1 MTFAIRSWRPQA
13 RRQAL
18 APRFFD
24 DEWFA
29 RPFRLAFQDSP
40 GWLPPVDIEET
51 DDAVVVRASVPGF
64 QPDEIQIT
72 TADGD
77 LIIQGA
83 HEDESKGE
91 PAEDSRFHVRERRAG
106 RFYRRVPLPV
116 RTTAAGAGARYENG
130 VLTVH
135 IPKADEARAAN
146 IAIESA

>member
-13 RRQAL
+13 HRQAI

-29 RPFRLAFQDSP
+29 RPFRLAFHDAP

-51 DDAVVVRASVPGF
+51 DDAVVVRASAPGF
-64 QPDEIQIT
+64 RPDEIQIT
-72 TADGD
+72 TVDGD
-77 LIIQGA
+77 LVIQGA
-83 HEDESKGE
+83 HDDDSPTD
-91 PAEDSRFHVRERRAG
+91 PAEGSRYHVRERRAG

-116 RTTAAGAGARYENG
+116 RTTTAGAGARYEHG
-130 VLTVH
+130 VLTVRV
-135 IPKADEARAAN
+135 PKAEEAKAAT

>member
-13 RRQAL
+13 RRREI

-29 RPFRLAFQDSP
+29 RPFRLAFHDSP
-40 GWLPPVDIEET
+40 GWLPPVDVEET

-64 QPDEIQIT
+64 RPDEIQVT
-72 TADGD
+72 TVDGD
-77 LIIQGA
+77 LIIQGT
-83 HEDESKGE
+83 HDDGSETE
-91 PAEDSRFHVRERRAG
+91 PAEGSRYLVRERRAG

-116 RTTAAGAGARYENG
+116 RITAAGAGASYENG
-130 VLTVH
+130 VLTVRV
-135 IPKADEARAAN
+135 PKAEEARAAT

>member
-1 MTFAIRSWRPQA
+1 MTFAIRNWRPQA
-13 RRQAL
+13 RRREI

-24 DEWFA
+24 DDWFA
-29 RPFRLAFQDSP
+29 RPLRLAFQDSP

-64 QPDEIQIT
+64 SPDQIQIT

-83 HEDESKGE
+83 HEDESKTE
-91 PAEDSRFHVRERRAG
+91 PTEDSRYHVRERRGG

-116 RTTAAGAGARYENG
+116 RTTTAGAGARYENG
-130 VLTVH
+130 VLTVRV
-135 IPKADEARAAN
+135 PKAEEARAAT

>member
-130 VLTVH
+130 VLTAR

>member
-13 RRQAL
+13 RRRAI

-29 RPFRLAFQDSP
+29 RPFRQAFHDSP

-64 QPDEIQIT
+64 RPQDLEIT
-72 TADGD
+72 TAEGD

-83 HEDESKGE
+83 HDDGSQAESDEG
-91 PAEDSRFHVRERRAG
+91 SRYLVRERRAG

-130 VLTVH
+130 VLTVRV
-135 IPKADEARAAN
+135 PKAEEARAAT
-146 IAIESA
+146 IAIEPA

>member
-13 RRQAL
+13 RRRAI

-29 RPFRLAFQDSP
+29 RPFRQAFHDSP

-64 QPDEIQIT
+64 RPQDLEIT
-72 TADGD
+72 TAEGD

-83 HEDESKGE
+83 HDDGSQAESDEG
-91 PAEDSRFHVRERRAG
+91 SRYHVRERRAG

-130 VLTVH
+130 VLTVRV
-135 IPKADEARAAN
+135 PKAEEARAAS
-146 IAIESA
+146 IAIEPA

>member
-13 RRQAL
+13 RRRAIG
-18 APRFFD
+18 PRFFD

-29 RPFRLAFQDSP
+29 RPFRQAFHDSP

-64 QPDEIQIT
+64 RPEDLEIT

-77 LIIQGA
+77 LILQGA
-83 HEDESKGE
+83 HDDGSQAESDEG
-91 PAEDSRFHVRERRAG
+91 SRYLVRERRAG

-130 VLTVH
+130 VLSVRV
-135 IPKADEARAAN
+135 PKAEEARAAT
-146 IAIESA
+146 IAIEPA

>member
-13 RRQAL
+13 RRREIV
-18 APRFFD
+18 PRFFD

-29 RPFRLAFQDSP
+29 RPFRLAFHDSP

-72 TADGD
+72 SADGD

-83 HEDESKGE
+83 RDDGSKTE
-91 PAEDSRFHVRERRAG
+91 PPEGSRVHVRERRSG

-116 RTTAAGAGARYENG
+116 RITTAGASARYENG
-130 VLTVH
+130 VLTVRV
-135 IPKADEARAAN
+135 PKAEEARAAT

>member
-1 MTFAIRSWRPQA
+1 MTLAIRSWRPQA
-13 RRQAL
+13 RRQAI

-64 QPDEIQIT
+64 RPDEIQIT
-72 TADGD
+72 SADGD

-83 HEDESKGE
+83 HEDEPKGE
-91 PAEDSRFHVRERRAG
+91 PAEDSRYHVRERRAG

-116 RTTAAGAGARYENG
+116 RTTSAGAGARYENG
-130 VLTVH
+130 VLTVRV
-135 IPKADEARAAN
+135 PKAEEARTAT
-146 IAIESA
+146 IAIDSA

>member
-1 MTFAIRSWRPQA
+1 MTLAIRSWRPQA
-13 RRQAL
+13 RRQVI

-29 RPFRLAFQDSP
+29 RPFRLAFHDSP

-51 DDAVVVRASVPGF
+51 DEEVVVRASVPGF

-72 TADGD
+72 SADGD

-83 HEDESKGE
+83 RDDDSKTATSEG
-91 PAEDSRFHVRERRAG
+91 SRFHVRERRAG

-116 RTTAAGAGARYENG
+116 RTTTAGAGARYENG
-130 VLTVH
+130 VLTVRV
-135 IPKADEARAAN
+135 PKAEEARTAT

>member
-13 RRQAL
+13 RRQAI

-29 RPFRLAFQDSP
+29 RPFRLAFHDSP

-51 DDAVVVRASVPGF
+51 DDAVLVRASVPGF
-64 QPDEIQIT
+64 RPDDIQVT
-72 TADGD
+72 TVDGD
-77 LIIQGA
+77 LIVQGA
-83 HEDESKGE
+83 HDDGSETE
-91 PAEDSRFHVRERRAG
+91 PAEGSRYVVRERRAG

-116 RTTAAGAGARYENG
+116 RTTAAGASARYENG
-130 VLTVH
+130 VLTVRV
-135 IPKADEARAAN
+135 PKAEEARAAT

>member
-13 RRQAL
+13 RRREI

-29 RPFRLAFQDSP
+29 RPFRLAFHDSP

-51 DDAVVVRASVPGF
+51 DDAVVVRASAPGY
-64 QPDEIQIT
+64 QPKDLSVT
-72 TADGD
+72 TVDGD

-83 HEDESKGE
+83 HDDGSEAES
-91 PAEDSRFHVRERRAG
+91 AEGSRYHVRERRAG

-116 RTTAAGAGARYENG
+116 RITAAGAGARYENG
-130 VLTVH
+130 VLTVRV
-135 IPKADEARAAN
+135 PKAEEARAAS
-146 IAIESA
+146 IAIESE

>member
-13 RRQAL
+13 RRRAI

-29 RPFRLAFQDSP
+29 RPFRQAFHDSP

-64 QPDEIQIT
+64 QPDEIQVT

-83 HEDESKGE
+83 QDDGAKSESSE
-91 PAEDSRFHVRERRAG
+91 ESRYHVRERRAG

-130 VLTVH
+130 VLTVRV
-135 IPKADEARAAN
+135 PKAEEARAAS

>member
-1 MTFAIRSWRPQA
+1 MTFAIRRWRPQA
-13 RRQAL
+13 RRQAI

-29 RPFRLAFQDSP
+29 RPLRLAFHDSP
-40 GWLPPVDIEET
+40 GWLPPVDVEET

-64 QPDEIQIT
+64 RSDEIQIT

-83 HEDESKGE
+83 HEDEAKTE
-91 PAEDSRFHVRERRAG
+91 AAEDSRYHVRERRAG
-106 RFYRRVPLPV
+106 RFHRRVPLPV

-130 VLTVH
+130 VLTVRV
-135 IPKADEARAAN
+135 PKAEEARAAT

>member
-13 RRQAL
+13 RRRAI

-29 RPFRLAFQDSP
+29 RPFRQAFHDIP

-64 QPDEIQIT
+64 RPQDLEIT

-83 HEDESKGE
+83 HDDGSQAETDEG
-91 PAEDSRFHVRERRAG
+91 SRYLVRERRAG

-130 VLTVH
+130 VLTVRV
-135 IPKADEARAAN
+135 PKAEEARAAT
-146 IAIESA
+146 IAIEPA

>member
-13 RRQAL
+13 RRRVI

-29 RPFRLAFQDSP
+29 RPFRQAFHDSP

-64 QPDEIQIT
+64 RPEDLEIT

-83 HEDESKGE
+83 HDDGSQAESDEGR
-91 PAEDSRFHVRERRAG
+91 RFHIRERRAG
-106 RFYRRVPLPV
+106 RIYRRVPLPV
-116 RTTAAGAGARYENG
+116 RTTTAGAGARYENG
-130 VLTVH
+130 VLTVRV
-135 IPKADEARAAN
+135 PKAEEARAAT
-146 IAIESA
+146 IAIDSA